1 MCPQRRCRGRSSSS
15 PPDPS
20 PLSLSFFL
28 SLARTSGSRG
38 VTQSSWSKME
48 KRGLDR
54 LPAAPS
60 PLACAGQCARVLA
73 PSASQPRPFLGEGPV
88 PQSRCGSFS
97 SLCMRWAETWQPP
110 TRRAPGVV
118 PFSDECVSRTPS
130 KNAMVSGEEH
140 ALRSSLTGRPLAAAA
155 ADPFS
160 LFGITPTL
168 LLFALPK
175 VPAAFRPPP
184 ITTVSRG
191 APVFSCASPLT
202 HHTLTHV
209 DCTGQFIPRREKFV
223 ARACLCYPAQTSH
236 VEVFFGLAFKSTG
249 AGEDGRWAYGA
260 GAVLLGR
267 AAGIGCCRCP
277 ATEGRGWDGAG
288 QGGASQGGQGVYAAL
303 VGLVCCA
310 AELQPGRSL
319 RAVVG
324 CWCQKSH
331 RGRTLSPAAG
341 SAEAASGRTPFAPA
355 SLS

>member
-209 DCTGQFIPRREKFV
+209 DCTGQFVPRREKFV

-236 VEVFFGLAFKSTG
+236 VEVFFGLCIQIHRS
-249 AGEDGRWAYGA
+249 GRRWTVGIWGGR
-260 GAVLLGR
+260 GAVGEGGRDRLLSMPGDRGPRLGR
-267 AAGIGCCRCP
+267 RG
-277 ATEGRGWDGAG
+277 TGRRVARR
-288 QGGASQGGQGVYAAL
+288 A
-303 VGLVCCA
+303 
-310 AELQPGRSL
+310 RSL
-319 RAVVG
+319 
-324 CWCQKSH
+324 C
-331 RGRTLSPAAG
+331 
-341 SAEAASGRTPFAPA
+341 SACRA
-355 SLS
+355 SLLCSGAAARA